1 MLAIL
6 AALAIAFTISAAAP
20 GKSPSAESAV
30 EIPPGQ
36 IDQAVT
42 KLDGIVTGL
51 MQRTG
56 VPGVAVAVVKD
67 DAVVYAKGFGV
78 RRVGSSQPVDKNT
91 IFQLA
96 SVSKPLGATAIARAV
111 GLGVVGWDDPVV
123 KYLPGF
129 RLNSRSTTRDV
140 TIADFYSHRS
150 GLPDHVG
157 DLLESLFGYSRSEIL
172 RRLRYVP
179 LAPLRA
185 EYAYTNYG
193 ITAAGVAAAKAARLN
208 WAEFARRMLYRPL
221 GMTSTSSRFADY
233 ARAPNHASLHVRVGD
248 HWVAKYVRQ
257 PDAQAPAG
265 GASSNVVDLARWMRL
280 YLGQGRFGGRRLL
293 PPAAFAAMRTPHALI
308 APPATPSNRPSTTG
322 LGIDIGVDATSRVRF
337 SHSGGFVSGA
347 STNVTMLPSE
357 NLGIV
362 VLTNGQP
369 TGIPEAI
376 EATFMDLAE
385 LGKVSRDWLA
395 VYRAAV
401 ADLYVNPSR
410 LAGRRPPAA
419 PVPARGSSA
428 YTGIYT
434 NGYAG
439 PIGVTTRRGR
449 LTLLLGPRR
458 RAFALTHWSR
468 NTFSYIPTG
477 EDATGISAVT
487 FRFRRGARSAA
498 TVTLENLGDL
508 GTLQRR

>member
-1 MLAIL
+1 MIIQNWAEPGFYDRETTRLVRRLRLGILVMLAIL

-51 MQRTG
+51 MHRTG

-96 SVSKPLGATAIARAV
+96 SVSKPLSATAIARAV

-129 RLNSRSTTRDV
+129 RLNNPSTTRDV

-233 ARAPNHASLHVRVGD
+233 ARAPNHASLHVQVGD

-257 PDAQAPAG
+257 PDAQAPA
-265 GASSNVVDLARWMRL
+265 
-280 YLGQGRFGGRRLL
+280 
-293 PPAAFAAMRTPHALI
+293 
-308 APPATPSNRPSTTG
+308 
-322 LGIDIGVDATSRVRF
+322 
-337 SHSGGFVSGA
+337 
-347 STNVTMLPSE
+347 
-357 NLGIV
+357 
-362 VLTNGQP
+362 
-369 TGIPEAI
+369 
-376 EATFMDLAE
+376 
-385 LGKVSRDWLA
+385 
-395 VYRAAV
+395 
-401 ADLYVNPSR
+401 
-410 LAGRRPPAA
+410 AA
-419 PVPARGSSA
+419 PAPMSS
-428 YTGIYT
+428 TWQGGCVCT
-434 NGYAG
+434 SGRAG
-439 PIGVTTRRGR
+439 
-449 LTLLLGPRR
+449 
-458 RAFALTHWSR
+458 
-468 NTFSYIPTG
+468 
-477 EDATGISAVT
+477 
-487 FRFRRGARSAA
+487 SAA
-498 TVTLENLGDL
+498 ADSSH
-508 GTLQRR
+508 RPRSPRCAHRMR